1 MDGTVVPAEI
11 RHFCFLHS
19 ALIGAPSVRCV
30 HINILHCQKKAE
42 YQKLLSVT
50 MRQGESLLNLCITK
64 QLLIRKQQSYIITM
78 ALGYMY

>member
-1 MDGTVVPAEI
+1 MAAEI

-19 ALIGAPSVRCV
+19 ALLVAPSVRCV

-50 MRQGESLLNLCITK
+50 TRQGESVLNLCITK
-64 QLLIRKQQSYIITM
+64 QLLIRKQQSYIIAM
-78 ALGYMY
+78 ALGYMH